1 MPRTKKT
8 NTKVEFGDFQTPYS
22 LACEVCHLLHRLGV
36 SPTSIL
42 EPTCGT
48 GNFLIAACQYFYD
61 AVRVLG
67 VEIKESRARTAQAA
81 LSRTGFFD
89 RAQVLQGDFF
99 QVDWNDILRSLPD
112 PLLLVGNPPW
122 VTNSELG
129 SMGGTNLPRKQN
141 TQGLSGIQA
150 RTGKSN
156 FDISEWMLLHLLDLV
171 NERDATLA
179 MLCKTAVARKVLF
192 YGWKH
197 GKHIASSH
205 IFPIDAPKH
214 FGASVDACLLVIRV
228 STAGRHFDCVVHQG
242 LEEGAAAGEF
252 GYRNGELIADV
263 LAYER
268 WKHLQGPERYKWR
281 SGIKHDCAA
290 LMELRKEGDL
300 YRNGMGELVEIE
312 EDCLYPMLKGSQI
325 VKGGE
330 MKPSKW
336 MLVTQ
341 HFVGEDTGGIAIQF
355 PKTWEYL
362 TRHSARLDR
371 RASSIYTRQPRFSMF
386 GVGDYAFSPW
396 KVGVS
401 ALHKRAEFTMIGPH
415 AGKPV
420 VLDDTCNFVPCRTRD
435 EAKLVTNLLSSDV
448 AKQFLSAFVF
458 WDAKRPLS
466 IEVLRKLDLLELARE
481 LERENDL
488 LGYLGPMQIS
498 VFA

>member
-1 MPRTKKT
+1 M
-8 NTKVEFGDFQTPYS
+8 
-22 LACEVCHLLHRLGV
+22 
-36 SPTSIL
+36 
-42 EPTCGT
+42 
-48 GNFLIAACQYFYD
+48 
-61 AVRVLG
+61 G
-67 VEIKESRARTAQAA
+67 VEISESRVQSAKAA
-81 LSRTGFFD
+81 LSRTGFSD

-99 QVDWNDILRSLPD
+99 QMDWNDILRNLPD

-141 TQGLSGIQA
+141 IQRLSGIQA

-156 FDISEWMLLHLLDLV
+156 FDISEWMLLHLLDLI

-197 GKHIASSH
+197 DKHITSSH

-228 STAGRHFDCVVHQG
+228 STAKRNYDCLVHQG
-242 LEEGAAAGEF
+242 MEAGAAAGEF

-281 SGIKHDCAA
+281 SGIKHDCAV
-290 LMELRKEGDL
+290 LMELRKEGEL
-300 YRNGMGELVEIE
+300 FRNGLGELIEIE
-312 EDCLYPMLKGSQI
+312 EDCLYPLLKGSEI
-325 VKGGE
+325 AKGG
-330 MKPSKW
+330 KTRPSKY

-341 HFVGEDTGGIAIQF
+341 RFIGEDTSGIAIRF
-355 PKTWEYL
+355 PKTWNYL
-362 TRHSARLDR
+362 TRHGSRLDR
-371 RASSIYTRQPRFSMF
+371 RASSIYSRQPRFSMF

-396 KVGVS
+396 KVAVA
-401 ALHKRAEFTMIGPH
+401 ALYKRAEFKVIGPYRD
-415 AGKPV
+415 KPV
-420 VLDDTCNFVPCRTRD
+420 VLDDTCNFVPCRMRD
-435 EAKLVTNLLSSDV
+435 EAELVASLLNSDI
-448 AKQFLSAFVF
+448 AKQFFSAFIF
-458 WDAKRPLS
+458 WDSKRPLS
-466 IEVLRKLDLLELARE
+466 VEVLRKLDLLQCARE
-481 LERENDL
+481 LQRENDL
-488 LGYLGPMQIS
+488 LSYLGPMQIS